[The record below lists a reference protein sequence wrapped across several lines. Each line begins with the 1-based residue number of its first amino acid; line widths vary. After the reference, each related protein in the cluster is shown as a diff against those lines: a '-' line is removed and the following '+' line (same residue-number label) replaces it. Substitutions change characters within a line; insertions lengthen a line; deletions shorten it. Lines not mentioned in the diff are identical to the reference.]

1 MILTSKA
8 IVLRSI
14 DYQGSSKIITVL
26 CQSNGK
32 IALIAKGGKKPKSKL
47 SGTIEVGNILEA
59 TYYYKDSRSIQTL
72 SDASILY
79 QSLNFRKDFERA
91 SILYSTLELISQLTH
106 ENEENDELFLFSST
120 FIKWLGDVETVRP
133 SIFPY
138 VQIRLAQIAGVGL
151 IVQNTQE
158 NETVYLNISSGTLT
172 ENPDSD
178 LSYKLTKN
186 QAMFL
191 KVGVTSRN
199 TEIFN
204 IDFSNSELKQL
215 IHHLD
220 VYFKYHIDSFK
231 DRRSD
236 TIFEQMLKE
245 T

>member
-1 MILTSKA
+1 MITTSKA

-26 CQSNGK
+26 SQTHGK
-32 IALIAKGGKKPKSKL
+32 IALIAKGAKKPKNKL
-47 SGTIEVGNILEA
+47 AGTIEVGNILEV
-59 TYYYKDSRSIQTL
+59 TYYYKASRNIQTL
-72 SDASILY
+72 AEASIEY

-91 SILYSTLELISQLTH
+91 SILYSTLELISQLIH
-106 ENEENDELFLFSST
+106 ENEENDQLFLFSST
-120 FIKWLGDVETVRP
+120 FIQWLGDAEPVTP
-133 SIFPY
+133 SVFPY
-138 VQIRLAQIAGVGL
+138 VQLRLAQIAGVGL
-151 IVQNTQE
+151 VVQKINE

-172 ENPDSD
+172 ENPDSE

-186 QAMFL
+186 QALFL
-191 KVGVTSRN
+191 KVGVNSRN

-204 IDFSNSELKQL
+204 IDFANVELKQL

-220 VYFKYHIDSFK
+220 VYFKYHIEGFK

>member
-14 DYQGSSKIITVL
+14 DYQGSSNIITVL

-32 IALIAKGGKKPKSKL
+32 IALIAKGVKKPKSKL

-79 QSLNFRKDFERA
+79 QSLNFRKDFDRA

>member
-26 CQSNGK
+26 CQSHGK
-32 IALIAKGGKKPKSKL
+32 IALIAKGVKKPKNKL
-47 SGTIEVGNILEA
+47 AGTIEVGNILET
-59 TYYYKDSRSIQTL
+59 TYYYKASRNIQTL
-72 SDASILY
+72 SDASIIY

-91 SILYSTLELISQLTH
+91 SILYSTLELISQLIH
-106 ENEENDELFLFSST
+106 ENEENNELFLFSST
-120 FIKWLGDVETVRP
+120 FIKWLGDIDKVSP

-138 VQIRLAQIAGVGL
+138 VQLRLAQIAGVGL
-151 IVQNTQE
+151 IVQNI
-158 NETVYLNISSGTLT
+158 NDIETVYLNISSGTLT
-172 ENPDSD
+172 GDPDSE

-186 QAMFL
+186 QAKFL
-191 KVGVTSRN
+191 KIGVNFRN

>member
-1 MILTSKA
+1 MISTSKA

-26 CQSNGK
+26 SQLHGK
-32 IALIAKGGKKPKSKL
+32 IALIAKGVKKPKNKL
-47 SGTIEVGNILEA
+47 AGTIEVGNILEV
-59 TYYYKDSRSIQTL
+59 TYYYKASRSIQTL
-72 SDASILY
+72 SEASIEY

-91 SILYSTLELISQLTH
+91 SILYSTLELISQLIH
-106 ENEENDELFLFSST
+106 ENEETTELFLFAST
-120 FIKWLGDVETVRP
+120 FIKWLGEIDTVTP

-138 VQIRLAQIAGVGL
+138 VQLRLAQIAGVGL
-151 IVQNTQE
+151 IVQNIQD

-172 ENPDSD
+172 GNPDSE
-178 LSYKLTKN
+178 LSYKLTGN
-186 QAMFL
+186 QAEFL
-191 KVGVTSRN
+191 KMGVSSRN